1 VIRANKPPDP
11 LSEKVI
17 LEEIKQFREARQAGA
32 IITHKNGFRQRREWA
47 EPMTQVEA
55 TLLLTLAI
63 IRSRR

>member
-1 VIRANKPPDP
+1 MI
-11 LSEKVI
+11 LSE
-17 LEEIKQFREARQAGA
+17 LRSFREARQKGA
-32 IITHKNGFRQRREWA
+32 VVAYPNGWRQKREHA